1 MHIGLIGGI
10 GPAATE
16 FYYRGLIAR
25 HAKSGTKPGSA
36 LDLTIAHADAREL
49 ARNLANGDSRK
60 QADVFLSLVRRLAA
74 AGANAVAISSMA
86 GHFCVRE
93 LAAVSPLPIVNAIPE
108 VDAAIGRR
116 QLKTVGI
123 LGTRTVMETRLY
135 GGISSASI
143 VLPRGEALDRV
154 HANYIEMAIAGHVT
168 DAQREV
174 FFSAGRELCREQ
186 GADAVLLGGTDLFLA
201 FDGRDCGFPVVDC
214 AEVHVEMLYQV
225 SLTEEHS
232 DN

>member
-25 HAKSGTKPGSA
+25 HAKSGAKSGTA
-36 LDLTIAHADAREL
+36 LDLTIVHADAREL
-49 ARNLANGDSRK
+49 ARNLANGDARK
-60 QADVFLSLVRRLAA
+60 QADVFLHLVRRLAA
-74 AGANAVAISSMA
+74 AGANAAAVTSMA
-86 GHFCVRE
+86 GHFCVGE
-93 LAAVSPLPIVNAIPE
+93 FVAISPVPIVNAIPE
-108 VDAAIGRR
+108 IDAAIGRR

-143 VLPRGEALDRV
+143 VLPQGEALERV
-154 HANYIEMAIAGHVT
+154 HTNYVEMAIAGRVT
-168 DAQREV
+168 DAQRQV
-174 FFSAGRELCREQ
+174 FFAAGHELCRDQ

-201 FDGRDCGFPVVDC
+201 FDGGDCGFPVVDC
-214 AEVHVEMLYQV
+214 ADIHVEMLYQL
-225 SLTEEHS
+225 SLRGS
-232 DN
+232 A

>member
-25 HAKSGTKPGSA
+25 HARSGTA
-36 LDLTIAHADAREL
+36 LDLTIVHADVAEL
-49 ARNLANGDSRK
+49 ARNLANGDARK
-60 QADVFLSLVRRLAA
+60 QADVFLHLVKRLAA
-74 AGANAVAISSMA
+74 AGADAAAVSSMG
-86 GHFCVRE
+86 GHFCIRE
-93 LAAVSPLPIVNAIPE
+93 LEAISPLPIVNAIPE
-108 VDAAIGRR
+108 VDAAIARR

-135 GGISSASI
+135 GGISSATV
-143 VLPRGEALDRV
+143 VLPQGAALDRV
-154 HANYIEMAIAGHVT
+154 HTSYIEMAVTGRVT

-174 FFSAGRELCREQ
+174 CFSVGRELCRDQ

-214 AEVHVEMLYQV
+214 AEIHIEVLYQL
-225 SLTEEHS
+225 SLRGRA
-232 DN
+232 